1 MKFKF
6 LSLTVALAGCMV
18 ILPAQ
23 AKLSGDGLLYTL
35 TAYKTANPDV
45 DDFTLTI
52 SGINSSADMEGSR
65 YGVFAFAFNQPTGFV
80 SATAPAGF
88 MTESGGL
95 SSGSGGGGCDGS
107 GNFFCFQ
114 NTQPIAQ
121 SSLAAD
127 STLTFDFSVDASGI
141 STWGTSNNADDFK
154 ISWDGGKSTGYDAT
168 DPAGSGDF
176 KSGYDH
182 VSNSLA
188 IRPAAAPEIDP
199 ASATAAFTLLAG
211 GLVVLRGRRRRS

>member
-6 LSLTVALAGCMV
+6 LSLTIALAGCM
-18 ILPAQ
+18 IIHPAH
-23 AKLSGDGLLYTL
+23 AKLAGDGLVYTL
-35 TAYKTANPDV
+35 TAFKTANPDV

-52 SGINSSADMEGSR
+52 TGINSAADQEGNR
-65 YGVFAFAFNQPTGFV
+65 YGVFALAFNDPTGFV
-80 SATAPAGF
+80 SATAPTGF
-88 MTESGGL
+88 MNESGGL

-121 SSLAAD
+121 SSLAAN

-141 STWGTSNNADDFK
+141 STWGTANDPDDFK
-154 ISWDGGKSTGYDAT
+154 ISWDGGKSTGYDGN
-168 DPAGSGDF
+168 DPGGSGDF

-182 VSNSLA
+182 VSNNLA

-199 ASATAAFTLLAG
+199 ASASAAFTLLAG
-211 GLVVLRGRRRRS
+211 GLALLRGRRRRS